1 MQSAYADKVSGEMP
15 ASVCAKLLEQY
26 EAEQNA
32 LTSQVQEIENRM
44 LTMRQDERDVDEFI
58 ARLKKYQN
66 AEVLTR
72 EMSLA
77 LIDAITIDECV
88 RGKQERDIHIYYKF
102 IDKGYS
108 GKTEL
113 GKVYFLNVQL
123 THAKRTDWF
132 EAAHLNCEIIVKY
145 RENC

>member
-15 ASVCAKLLEQY
+15 ASVCVKLLEQY

-108 GKTEL
+108 GKTE
-113 GKVYFLNVQL
+113 
-123 THAKRTDWF
+123 
-132 EAAHLNCEIIVKY
+132 
-145 RENC
+145 

>member
-44 LTMRQDERDVDEFI
+44 RQDERVVDEFI

-108 GKTEL
+108 GKTE
-113 GKVYFLNVQL
+113 
-123 THAKRTDWF
+123 
-132 EAAHLNCEIIVKY
+132 
-145 RENC
+145 